1 MKIFIRILFKICRF
15 WWRFLLE
22 TLEIWRKITIFYLK
36 RLKDRDTIY
45 KSREEGEKKKEK
57 KEEERRIGHERT
69 TIASTSTWAELGDMS
84 RQEESNDIEDNHY
97 KIIACSTHN
106 RV

>member
-1 MKIFIRILFKICRF
+1 
-15 WWRFLLE
+15 
-22 TLEIWRKITIFYLK
+22 
-36 RLKDRDTIY
+36 
-45 KSREEGEKKKEK
+45 
-57 KEEERRIGHERT
+57 
-69 TIASTSTWAELGDMS
+69 MS

>member
-1 MKIFIRILFKICRF
+1 MK
-15 WWRFLLE
+15 
-22 TLEIWRKITIFYLK
+22 
-36 RLKDRDTIY
+36 
-45 KSREEGEKKKEK
+45 EKKTEDQFANQEKKEK
-57 KEEERRIGHERT
+57 KKRKKEEEERRIGHERT